1 MNERPNSNAPQ
12 NDDVSYSI
20 ADLRYFT
27 DDQFQQFY
35 DYISDDRKKKA
46 DSYKLKQDW
55 KLSVLASFQLERLLE
70 SMGVKRPVHYT
81 TTPGGKPLLDM
92 ENTEF
97 EDASATKADADLK
110 DASSAK
116 TDTDLKDA
124 SAAKA
129 DGKKEIFFSIS
140 HSGNFA
146 TAVVSDK
153 YSVGIDVEDVTSKKR
168 DVNKLMKVADKY
180 FLPEEIALI
189 NEATKGDERA
199 LPGAFYRIWTM
210 KEAYMK
216 AVGKPLLEVFREKR
230 YDPDDIALK
239 QKYNSEAIFSIYR
252 VVPEGEK

>member
-1 MNERPNSNAPQ
+1 MNDRQNLNKPQ

-27 DDQFQQFY
+27 DEQFQEFY
-35 DYISDDRKKKA
+35 DYISEDRRKKA

-70 SMGVKRPVHYT
+70 GMGVKKPIRYT

-92 ENTEF
+92 ENTE
-97 EDASATKADADLK
+97 
-110 DASSAK
+110 
-116 TDTDLKDA
+116 
-124 SAAKA
+124 
-129 DGKKEIFFSIS
+129 KEIYFSIS

-168 DVNKLMKVADKY
+168 DLNKLMKVADKY
-180 FLPEEIALI
+180 FLPEEIELI
-189 NEATKGDERA
+189 NQATGGDERA

-216 AVGKPLLEVFREKR
+216 AIGKPLLEVFREKQ
-230 YDPDDIALK
+230 YDPDDVALT

-252 VVPEGEK
+252 AVPDNL

>member
-1 MNERPNSNAPQ
+1 MNDRKNLNGPQ

-27 DDQFQQFY
+27 DEQFQDFY
-35 DYISDDRKKKA
+35 KYISEDRRKKA

-70 SMGVKRPVHYT
+70 GMGVKRPVRYT

-92 ENTEF
+92 EKTEF
-97 EDASATKADADLK
+97 ENVTGSAV
-110 DASSAK
+110 SE
-116 TDTDLKDA
+116 
-124 SAAKA
+124 
-129 DGKKEIFFSIS
+129 GKKEIYFSIS

-168 DVNKLMKVADKY
+168 DLNKLMKVADKY
-180 FLPEEIALI
+180 FLPEEIELI
-189 NEATKGDERA
+189 HQATGGDERA

-216 AVGKPLLEVFREKR
+216 AIGKPLLEVFREKQ
-230 YDPDDIALK
+230 YDPDDVALT

-252 VVPEGEK
+252 AVPDNL

>member
-1 MNERPNSNAPQ
+1 MNDRQNLNKPQ

-27 DDQFQQFY
+27 DEQFQEFY
-35 DYISDDRKKKA
+35 DYISEDRRKKA

-70 SMGVKRPVHYT
+70 GMGVKKPIRYT

-92 ENTEF
+92 ENTE
-97 EDASATKADADLK
+97 
-110 DASSAK
+110 
-116 TDTDLKDA
+116 
-124 SAAKA
+124 
-129 DGKKEIFFSIS
+129 KEIYFSIS

-168 DVNKLMKVADKY
+168 DLNKLMKVADKY
-180 FLPEEIALI
+180 FLPEEIELI
-189 NEATKGDERA
+189 NQATGGDERA

-216 AVGKPLLEVFREKR
+216 AIGKPLLEVFREKQ
-230 YDPDDIALK
+230 YDPDDVALT

-252 VVPEGEK
+252 AVPHNL

>member
-1 MNERPNSNAPQ
+1 MNDRQNLNKPQ

-27 DDQFQQFY
+27 DEQFQEFY
-35 DYISDDRKKKA
+35 DYISEDRRKKA

-70 SMGVKRPVHYT
+70 GMGVKKPIRYT

-97 EDASATKADADLK
+97 E
-110 DASSAK
+110 
-116 TDTDLKDA
+116 
-124 SAAKA
+124 SAAGSEATSGSKA
-129 DGKKEIFFSIS
+129 TAGKKEIYFSIS

-168 DVNKLMKVADKY
+168 DLNKLMKVADKY
-180 FLPEEIALI
+180 FLPEEIELI
-189 NEATKGDERA
+189 NQATGGDERA

-216 AVGKPLLEVFREKR
+216 AIGKPLLEVFREKQ
-230 YDPDDIALK
+230 YDPDDVALT

-252 VVPEGEK
+252 AVPEDL

>member
-1 MNERPNSNAPQ
+1 MNDRQNLNGPQ

-27 DDQFQQFY
+27 DEQFQDFY
-35 DYISDDRKKKA
+35 NYISEDRRKKA

-70 SMGVKRPVHYT
+70 GMGVKRPVRYT

-92 ENTEF
+92 ENTE
-97 EDASATKADADLK
+97 
-110 DASSAK
+110 
-116 TDTDLKDA
+116 
-124 SAAKA
+124 
-129 DGKKEIFFSIS
+129 KEIYFSIS

-168 DVNKLMKVADKY
+168 DLNKLMKVADKY
-180 FLPEEIALI
+180 FLPEEIELI
-189 NEATKGDERA
+189 HQATGGDERA

-216 AVGKPLLEVFREKR
+216 AIGKPLLEVFREKQ
-230 YDPDDIALK
+230 YDPDDVALT

-252 VVPEGEK
+252 AVPHNL